1 MVALRS
7 KGIRKQKAY
16 KVYRLKVIGYRFN
29 VQYSMFNRE
38 NRTYAIN
45 AFGIRIKRCCASCSN
60 KIFDDK
66 GCRICNCNDKVILN
80 PKKCCNFWLM
90 SESLSRAGLVRKDAP
105 ELRDLT
111 EKIRALRE
119 HDKELKELKRQL
131 NRESNRRMR
140 ERYKRLRVKGEG

>member
-1 MVALRS
+1 MMPTIL
-7 KGIRKQKAY
+7 I
-16 KVYRLKVIGYRFN
+16 N
-29 VQYSMFNRE
+29 NEFNR
-38 NRTYAIN
+38 TCAIN
-45 AFGIRIKRCCASCSN
+45 AFGIRIKRCCASCSK

-66 GCRICNCNDKVILN
+66 GCRICNCNGEVILN

-111 EKIRALRE
+111 ERIRALRE

-131 NRESNRRMR
+131 NREKNRRMR
-140 ERYKRLRVKGEG
+140 ERYKRLRMKGESSKITIFN